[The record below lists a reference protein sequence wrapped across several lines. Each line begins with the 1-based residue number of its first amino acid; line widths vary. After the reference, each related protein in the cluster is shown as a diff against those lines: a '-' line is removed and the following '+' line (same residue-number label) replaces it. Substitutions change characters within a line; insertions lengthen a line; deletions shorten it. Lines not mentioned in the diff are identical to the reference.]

1 MDIFEIKKKLL
12 DTLGEIDLNKLC
24 LNDLMTYAE
33 IVRKA
38 SEIQEKSMTDVFL
51 DTMKGVNGGFGT
63 SPAYIKPIGEM
74 K

>member
-12 DTLGEIDLNKLC
+12 DTLGEIDLNKLS

-51 DTMKGVNGGFGT
+51 DTMKGINGGFGT
-63 SPAYIKPIGEM
+63 NPAYIKPIGEM